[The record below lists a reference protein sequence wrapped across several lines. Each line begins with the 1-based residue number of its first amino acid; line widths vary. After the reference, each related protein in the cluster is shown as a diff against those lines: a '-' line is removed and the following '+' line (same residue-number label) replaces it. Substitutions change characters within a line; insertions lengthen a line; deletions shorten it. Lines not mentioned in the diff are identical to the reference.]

1 MKGNRPSSGYKSVI
15 NTAKNGKLIRAE
27 FRELVLCYAFL
38 FGLSWDKK
46 IARELYP
53 NNKLRYKQLTILR
66 LPDNLNYNR
75 NLPRDL
81 GNAIKRFLPIL
92 EERFRNYNGLLY
104 DTKKL
109 RIYRNRMQYG
119 EKREIILDKIIN
131 YFWTPLLLVFI
142 ISYAYKDLQI
152 DLLRL
157 NAVKKSYNPNE
168 TLSYLYIYFKVI
180 CNLDL
185 ESSENTYT
193 AYSEDYKII
202 FPNNSVADKW
212 LEKAVEFSNIFNEKV
227 KMQWQQKR
235 NRRAMKKQRL
245 IKKY

>member
-1 MKGNRPSSGYKSVI
+1 MKSNRPSSGYESVK

-38 FGLSWDKK
+38 FGLTWDKE

-66 LPDNLNYNR
+66 LPNSLEYDC
-75 NLPRDL
+75 NLPKNL
-81 GNAIKRFLPIL
+81 KEAIRRFLPIL
-92 EERFRNYNGLLY
+92 EERFKKHDELLY

-109 RIYRNRMQYG
+109 RIYRDRMQFG
-119 EKREIILDKIIN
+119 NERKIILDRVIN
-131 YFWTPLLLVFI
+131 HFWTPLLLIFI
-142 ISYAYKDLQI
+142 VSYAYKDLEI

-157 NAVKKSYNPNE
+157 NAVRNSHNPND
-168 TLSYLYIYFKVI
+168 TLSYLYTYFKVI

-185 ESSENTYT
+185 ESSKNTYT
-193 AYSEDYKII
+193 AYLEDYKII

-212 LEKAVEFSNIFNEKV
+212 LMKAVEFSNIFNEKV

-235 NRRAMKKQRL
+235 NRRVMKKQRL
-245 IKKY
+245 IRKY